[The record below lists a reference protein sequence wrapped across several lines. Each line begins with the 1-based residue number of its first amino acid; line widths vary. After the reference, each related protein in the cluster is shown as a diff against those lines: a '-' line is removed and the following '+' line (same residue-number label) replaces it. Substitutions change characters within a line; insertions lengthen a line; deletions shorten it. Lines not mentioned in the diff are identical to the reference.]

1 MIINNGQQTAVFSQ
15 MIQSATTPIANA
27 VANLQGDVNGIK
39 CKLPE
44 TVTLPFSCAT
54 AVPTQ
59 AVYGFSGLGWGLGY
73 SNWGCGCNNSL
84 WG

>member
-1 MIINNGQQTAVFSQ
+1 

-44 TVTLPFSCAT
+44 TVTLPANNSV
-54 AVPTQ
+54 AVP
-59 AVYGFSGLGWGLGY
+59 VSGI
-73 SNWGCGCNNSL
+73 
-84 WG
+84 

>member
-1 MIINNGQQTAVFSQ
+1 MFNQ
-15 MIQSATTPIANA
+15 MIQSATAPIANA
-27 VANLQGDVNGIK
+27 VNSLQGDVNGIK

-59 AVYGFSGLGWGLGY
+59 TIYNGLGFGFSNY
-73 SNWGCGCNNSL
+73 GCNNSL